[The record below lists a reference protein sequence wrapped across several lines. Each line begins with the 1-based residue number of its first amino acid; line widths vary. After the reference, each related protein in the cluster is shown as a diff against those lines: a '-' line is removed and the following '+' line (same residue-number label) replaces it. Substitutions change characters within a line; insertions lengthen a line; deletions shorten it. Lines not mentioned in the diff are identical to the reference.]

1 MSFFKNIKIISK
13 LDLSIFKQN
22 LNIKNNPTWLCYKNI
37 LTSFSAYQEVGNIEY
52 NSVLME
58 LYSQKINEKI
68 LPNRFN

>member
-37 LTSFSAYQEVGNIEY
+37 LTSIFAYQEVGNIEY